1 MLIGSVCIASKANA
15 KKSTLQAMAPIP
27 AFMAGSMLWLRRRN
41 GVAVVILPFEDIGFA
56 SWLSFRTPHR
66 DKDRSTKYEGVV
78 GKLLSGQ
85 PLCVHHELERLN
97 PLTYRGG
104 NGRIGG
110 RGRPYSETSRDQS
123 GGNGKQLDLAHLS
136 SPIHQPNRNMRQ
148 LKPSD
153 EEQYAGLWFP
163 PDVMAITKWSI

>member
-1 MLIGSVCIASKANA
+1 MLTGSVCIASKTNA

-27 AFMAGSMLWLRRRN
+27 AFMAGSILWLRRRN
-41 GVAVVILPFEDIGFA
+41 GAAVVILLFEGIGFA
-56 SWLSFRTPHR
+56 SWLSFPTPHR
-66 DKDRSTKYEGVV
+66 VKDRSTEYEGVV
-78 GKLLSGQ
+78 GLLSGQ
-85 PLCVHHELERLN
+85 PLCVHQELERLN

-104 NGRIGG
+104 NARIGW

-136 SPIHQPNRNMRQ
+136 SSIRQPNRNMRQ

-153 EEQYAGLWFP
+153 EEQYARLWFP

>member
-1 MLIGSVCIASKANA
+1 MLVGSVCIASKTNA

-41 GVAVVILPFEDIGFA
+41 GVAVVIE
-56 SWLSFRTPHR
+56 HR
-66 DKDRSTKYEGVV
+66 IAIRDRSTKYEGVV

-104 NGRIGG
+104 NARIGG

-123 GGNGKQLDLAHLS
+123 GGNGKQLGLAHRVLPSISPTATRGS
-136 SPIHQPNRNMRQ
+136 SSRLMRSSM
-148 LKPSD
+148 PG
-153 EEQYAGLWFP
+153 YGLRP
-163 PDVMAITKWSI
+163 M

>member
-1 MLIGSVCIASKANA
+1 MLTGSVCIASKTNA

-27 AFMAGSMLWLRRRN
+27 AFMAGSILWLRRRN
-41 GVAVVILPFEDIGFA
+41 GAAVVILLFEGIGFA

-66 DKDRSTKYEGVV
+66 VKDRSTEYEGVV
-78 GKLLSGQ
+78 GLLSGQ
-85 PLCVHHELERLN
+85 PLCVHQELERLN

-104 NGRIGG
+104 NARIGW

-136 SPIHQPNRNMRQ
+136 SSIRQPNRNMRQ

>member
-41 GVAVVILPFEDIGFA
+41 GVAVVILPFEGIGFA
-56 SWLSFRTPHR
+56 SWLGFRTPHR

-123 GGNGKQLDLAHLS
+123 GGNGKQNGLTHLS
-136 SPIHQPNRNMRQ
+136 SPFQSGSRNMR
-148 LKPSD
+148 
-153 EEQYAGLWFP
+153 
-163 PDVMAITKWSI
+163 

>member
-1 MLIGSVCIASKANA
+1 MLTGSVCIASKTNA

-27 AFMAGSMLWLRRRN
+27 AFMAGSILWLRRRN
-41 GVAVVILPFEDIGFA
+41 GAAVVILLFEGIGFA

-66 DKDRSTKYEGVV
+66 DKDRSTEYEGVV
-78 GKLLSGQ
+78 GLLSGQ
-85 PLCVHHELERLN
+85 PLCVHQELERLN

-104 NGRIGG
+104 NAPIGW

-136 SPIHQPNRNMRQ
+136 SSIHQPNRNMRQ